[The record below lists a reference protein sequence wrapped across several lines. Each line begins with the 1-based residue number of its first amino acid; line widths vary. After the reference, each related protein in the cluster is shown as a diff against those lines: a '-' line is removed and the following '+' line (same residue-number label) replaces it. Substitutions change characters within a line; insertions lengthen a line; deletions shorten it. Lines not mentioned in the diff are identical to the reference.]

1 MTEPVQVPSGAFR
14 RQIEELLVRLCAE
27 HDIAPVPTLEWSK
40 RMRHLLGR
48 AFLPNNVIRLSAW
61 LSDEQAAGT
70 LRHELAHIAVRSGR
84 RHKPHGPHWQAW
96 AERLSVEPR
105 ATARSAP
112 ANAPARSGNAM
123 QWALECP
130 GCGLRVVRQRLLRGL
145 YHRDCGPRHG
155 KLVRVDRMPRDAAL
169 AWAVEAK

>member
-1 MTEPVQVPSGAFR
+1 MTKAVDVPSGALR

-27 HDIAPVPTLEWSK
+27 HGIAPVPTLEWST

-48 AFLPNNVIRLSAW
+48 AFLRENVIRLSAW

-70 LRHELAHIAVRSGR
+70 LRHELAHIAARSGR
-84 RHKPHGPHWQAW
+84 RHKPHGLHWQTW
-96 AERLSVEPR
+96 AERLSAEPR

-145 YHRDCGPRHG
+145 YHRDCGPRNG

-169 AWAVEAK
+169 SWAVEAK